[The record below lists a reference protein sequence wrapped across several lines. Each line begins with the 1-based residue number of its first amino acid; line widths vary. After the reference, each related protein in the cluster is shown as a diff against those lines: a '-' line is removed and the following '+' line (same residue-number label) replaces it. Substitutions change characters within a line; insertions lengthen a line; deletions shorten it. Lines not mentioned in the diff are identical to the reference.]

1 MHKRKDYYHA
11 GGDNG
16 NKQGFLWDGKFI
28 EPINL
33 TNVKPDIEPY
43 HSQPPDNKPSLFKRI
58 ATYWKGRTEA
68 QKGQ

>member
-16 NKQGFLWDGKFI
+16 EKNVYWSFSYL
-28 EPINL
+28 EPIAL
-33 TNVKPDIEPY
+33 TNVKHEPEPY
-43 HSQPPDNKPSLFKRI
+43 QSQPPDNKPSLFKRI

>member
-1 MHKRKDYYHA
+1 MQKRKDYYHA

-16 NKQGFLWDGKFI
+16 KKKVLPERN
-28 EPINL
+28 EPIAL
-33 TNVKPDIEPY
+33 TNVKPDVESY
-43 HSQPPDNKPSLFKRI
+43 HSQPPDGKLSLFKRI

>member
-16 NKQGFLWDGKFI
+16 KKISISERNKPFI
-28 EPINL
+28 IDEFH
-33 TNVKPDIEPY
+33 K
-43 HSQPPDNKPSLFKRI
+43 QPPDKKPSFFKRI
-58 ATYWKGRTEA
+58 AKFWKGRTEA